1 LLDPIFGHNKYD
13 FLSSISAAVAVVFS
27 LDTAS
32 SIRILCTEDRK
43 YGKPGI
49 RHDGST
55 DRMTTIAIANQK
67 GGVGKTTV
75 ALNLAQGLAARGY
88 HTLAVDNDAQGNL
101 TSGLL
106 DDPAALAANVL
117 SFYDDARQAVHPQQI
132 QKHLELIGADIRL
145 AKIADRDFEVI
156 FRLREGLDTFRQ
168 TYDFILIDCVPSFG
182 YLSAAS
188 LYATDGVLIPVKPA
202 PFALQGLKDLFESID
217 KMQRRL
223 NKALQVLGIV
233 LNLVEGRPTKLA
245 TELEDVL
252 RNTYGDLVFTSV
264 IHKGVRLEESPAFQQ
279 SVMEYEPHGRPAVEF
294 RKLIDELLQRLESEH
309 HDGKRPGKIRP

>member
-1 LLDPIFGHNKYD
+1 MYRFFFGVTTA
-13 FLSSISAAVAVVFS
+13 IAVVFL
-27 LDTAS
+27 LDTS
-32 SIRILCTEDRK
+32 YLIHILCTETRK
-43 YGKPGI
+43 YGIPDT
-49 RHDGST
+49 RYDGST
-55 DRMTTIAIANQK
+55 SRMTTIAIANQK
-67 GGVGKTTV
+67 GGVGKTTI

-106 DDPAALAANVL
+106 DDPTTLAANVL
-117 SFYDDARQAVHPQQI
+117 SFYDDAQPAMHPQPI
-132 QKHLELIGADIRL
+132 QKHLDLIGADIRL
-145 AKIADRDFEVI
+145 AKITDRDFDVI
-156 FRLREGLDTFRQ
+156 FRLREGLDALRQ
-168 TYDFILIDCVPSFG
+168 AYDFILIDCVPSFG

-188 LYATDGVLIPVKPA
+188 LYATEGVLIPVKPA
-202 PFALQGLKDLFESID
+202 PFALQGLKDLFESIE

-309 HDGKRPGKIRP
+309 HDRKRPGNIRP

>member
-1 LLDPIFGHNKYD
+1 
-13 FLSSISAAVAVVFS
+13 
-27 LDTAS
+27 
-32 SIRILCTEDRK
+32 
-43 YGKPGI
+43 
-49 RHDGST
+49 
-55 DRMTTIAIANQK
+55 MTTIAIANQK
-67 GGVGKTTV
+67 GGVGKTTI

-117 SFYDDARQAVHPQQI
+117 SFYDDARQAVHPQRI

-156 FRLREGLDTFRQ
+156 FRLREGLDAFRH

-188 LYATDGVLIPVKPA
+188 LYATDGVLIPVKPT

-245 TELEDVL
+245 PELEDVL
-252 RNTYGDLVFTSV
+252 RNAYGDLVFT
-264 IHKGVRLEESPAFQQ
+264 
-279 SVMEYEPHGRPAVEF
+279 
-294 RKLIDELLQRLESEH
+294 
-309 HDGKRPGKIRP
+309 

>member
-1 LLDPIFGHNKYD
+1 
-13 FLSSISAAVAVVFS
+13 
-27 LDTAS
+27 
-32 SIRILCTEDRK
+32 
-43 YGKPGI
+43 
-49 RHDGST
+49 
-55 DRMTTIAIANQK
+55 MTTIAIANQK
-67 GGVGKTTV
+67 GGVGKTTI

-106 DDPAALAANVL
+106 DDPTALAANVL
-117 SFYDDARQAVHPQQI
+117 SFYDDQRLVVQPQQI
-132 QKHLELIGADIRL
+132 QKHLHLIGADIQL

-156 FRLREGLDTFRQ
+156 FRLREGLAELRH

-188 LYATDGVLIPVKPA
+188 LYATDRVLIPVKPA

-223 NKALQVLGIV
+223 NQELRVVGIL

-245 TELEDVL
+245 TELEEVL
-252 RNTYGDLVFTSV
+252 RRTYGNLVFTTV

-279 SVMEYEPHGRPAVEF
+279 SVMEYEPQGRPAVEF
-294 RKLIDELLQRLESEH
+294 RNLIDELMQRLESED
-309 HDGKRPGKIRP
+309 HDGKRPGKIRTQSTTDFAS

>member
-1 LLDPIFGHNKYD
+1 
-13 FLSSISAAVAVVFS
+13 
-27 LDTAS
+27 
-32 SIRILCTEDRK
+32 
-43 YGKPGI
+43 
-49 RHDGST
+49 
-55 DRMTTIAIANQK
+55 MTTIAIANQK
-67 GGVGKTTV
+67 GGVGKTTI

-88 HTLAVDNDAQGNL
+88 NTLAVDNDAQGNL

-106 DDPAALAANVL
+106 DDSTALTANVL
-117 SFYDDARQAVHPQQI
+117 SFYDDEQPAVHPQRL

-145 AKIADRDFEVI
+145 AKITDRDFEVI
-156 FRLREGLDTFRQ
+156 FRLREGLDTIKHG
-168 TYDFILIDCVPSFG
+168 YDFILIDCVPSFG

-188 LYATDGVLIPVKPA
+188 LYATDDVLIPVKPS
-202 PFALQGLKDLFESID
+202 PFALQGLKDLFESIE

-223 NKALQVLGIV
+223 NKTLRVAGIV

-252 RNTYGDLVFTSV
+252 RKTYGDLVFTAV

-294 RKLIDELLQRLESEH
+294 RTFIDELLLRLESEH
-309 HDGKRPGKIRP
+309 HDGKRSGKIRP